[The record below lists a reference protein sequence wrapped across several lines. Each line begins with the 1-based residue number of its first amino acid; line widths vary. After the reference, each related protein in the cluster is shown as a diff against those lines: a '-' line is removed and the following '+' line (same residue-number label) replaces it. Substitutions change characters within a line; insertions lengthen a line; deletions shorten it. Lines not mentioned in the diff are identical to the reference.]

1 MRLRIMVG
9 LLVLLLGITGYTLY
23 RDSHG
28 ATETPAHVYDPS
40 MQTISEEGWAMSTN
54 ESTMLVATIRIDLD
68 DALLADMD
76 ARSPR
81 LMLEATDGSRAYVT
95 GWRVAKGELVLSQ
108 FYNLSL
114 AHYTSLVITW
124 PEGSTQQITVDE
136 DFRKLS
142 QG

>member
-1 MRLRIMVG
+1 
-9 LLVLLLGITGYTLY
+9 
-23 RDSHG
+23 
-28 ATETPAHVYDPS
+28 
-40 MQTISEEGWAMSTN
+40 
-54 ESTMLVATIRIDLD
+54 
-68 DALLADMD
+68 MD

-95 GWRVAKGELVLSQ
+95 GWRVSDGELVMSQ
-108 FYNLSL
+108 FYNLTV

-136 DFRKLS
+136 DFREPS